1 MSPIWNPA
9 FRLVLA
15 SGSVTRQRLL
25 RAAGLPVEA
34 IPAKLDER
42 AIEAEHAKAD
52 AARLALVLAKAK
64 ALAVS
69 QTTPGAI
76 VVGADQVLLLEGR
89 VIHKATTR
97 EEGLNTL
104 TALAGKT
111 HRLISAFALAQ
122 DGRLIAADDDVA
134 DMTMRALDGAAL
146 RVYLDAAGP
155 SVLGSV
161 GVYHWEGVGVH
172 LFSRAVGDHSTILGL
187 PMLKLLATFRAL
199 GALRV

>member
-9 FRLVLA
+9 FRLVLS

-42 AIEAEHAKAD
+42 AIEAEQAKGD

-64 ALAVS
+64 ALSVS

-122 DGRLIAADDDVA
+122 DGRLMAAEA
-134 DMTMRALDGAAL
+134 DAAEMTMRALDEAAL

-187 PMLKLLATFRAL
+187 PMLKLLAAFRAL

>member
-42 AIEAEHAKAD
+42 AIEAEQAKGD

-64 ALAVS
+64 ALSVS

-122 DGRLIAADDDVA
+122 DGRLMAAEA
-134 DMTMRALDGAAL
+134 DAAEMTMRALDEAAL

-187 PMLKLLATFRAL
+187 PMLKLLAAFRAL